1 MKTIPKYKAFDKPR
15 KFFKALLSFG
25 MFHLTTKM
33 KRKIHEQCLLP
44 SSILSVT
51 KNLQNKTQEQK
62 KNINVPSHTKS
73 NSRCQVHETLIVVKI
88 VSTNLYLIVV
98 SVFQFL
104 KILMKQVKLYHEFY
118 LTLNQTFLHRDEIGL
133 FMSVEFL

>member
-1 MKTIPKYKAFDKPR
+1 MKTVPRYKAFDKPR
-15 KFFKALLSFG
+15 KFFKALFSFG
-25 MFHLTTKM
+25 MFYLTAKWKGKYMNNVYYHLPSLVWQKICRR
-33 KRKIHEQCLLP
+33 KRK
-44 SSILSVT
+44 SR
-51 KNLQNKTQEQK
+51 K

-73 NSRCQVHETLIVVKI
+73 NSRCQVHETLIVLKI